1 MFEHLHA
8 FLCVELSLCLCIIT
22 ENSKN
27 LFTRAFLRV
36 QVNEV
41 QHLIERI
48 SLCVEEVKLR
58 HSNISTEINPPNC
71 EYIEF
76 VSLQFYI
83 H

>member
-1 MFEHLHA
+1 M
-8 FLCVELSLCLCIIT
+8 ELSLCPCIVT
-22 ENSKN
+22 ENV
-27 LFTRAFLRV
+27 FTRACLRV

-48 SLCVEEVKLR
+48 SLSVEEVKLR
-58 HSNISTEINPPNC
+58 HSTISTEINPPNC

-76 VSLQFYI
+76 VSLQFFT